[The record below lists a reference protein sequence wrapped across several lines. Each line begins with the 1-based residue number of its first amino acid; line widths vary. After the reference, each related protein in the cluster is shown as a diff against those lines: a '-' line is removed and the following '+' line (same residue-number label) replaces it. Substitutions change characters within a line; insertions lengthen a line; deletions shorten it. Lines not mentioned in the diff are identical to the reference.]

1 MAGQQ
6 EIPVDTLLADPAS
19 VVGVVERDHI
29 TVRVMRDDELILVM
43 SPAPVA
49 EKFDEIHR
57 TLEEGSR
64 DESFYL
70 DVMDTR
76 RLLGL

>member
-1 MAGQQ
+1 M
-6 EIPVDTLLADPAS
+6 VDQRDIAIETLLTDPG
-19 VVGVVERDHI
+19 GVVRAVEQDHV
-29 TVRVMRDDELILVM
+29 TVRVVRGDDLVLVM

-49 EKFDEIHR
+49 ERFDEIHR

>member
-1 MAGQQ
+1 MADQQ
-6 EIPVDTLLADPAS
+6 DIALDTLLADPAR
-19 VVGVVERDHI
+19 VVGMVERDHV
-29 TVRVMRDDELILVM
+29 TVRVVRDDELVLVM
-43 SPAPVA
+43 SPAPIA
-49 EKFDEIHR
+49 EKMTEIHR

-64 DESFYL
+64 DQSFYL